1 MRPHRNRLPGVK
13 LRSCLGTIAGFLL
26 LCSALFGQE
35 FKPRLTLLG
44 HKARIMCVAVNPDG
58 KLLASGGDDGII
70 RFWDVAS
77 GKEQNTIEV
86 ASGSGSA
93 RWRLAWTAKHS
104 LRAAAGEDRTRSR
117 FGMLGL
123 TRGSSSWKKGS
134 ACIPWPYSAR
144 MARSSRR
151 LLRF

>member
-1 MRPHRNRLPGVK
+1 MRPHRNRLPAVK

-26 LCSALFGQE
+26 LGSALFGQE
-35 FKPRLTLLG
+35 FKPRLTLPG

-86 ASGSGSA
+86 ASEWVSMTRSSA
-93 RWRLAWTAKHS
+93 S
-104 LRAAAGEDRTRSR
+104 AAASKSP
-117 FGMLGL
+117 
-123 TRGSSSWKKGS
+123 SSAS
-134 ACIPWPYSAR
+134 
-144 MARSSRR
+144 
-151 LLRF
+151 